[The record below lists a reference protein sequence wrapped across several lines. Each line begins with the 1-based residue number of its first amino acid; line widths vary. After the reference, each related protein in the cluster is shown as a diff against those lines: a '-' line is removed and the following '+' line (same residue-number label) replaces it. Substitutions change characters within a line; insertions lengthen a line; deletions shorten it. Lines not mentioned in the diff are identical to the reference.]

1 MDSFFK
7 QLDKGLDSIA
17 GKIDKMEKKWNEGG
31 SAGDEGVG
39 DVYSINGSR
48 YRIVKK
54 LAEGGFA
61 FVFLAEQV
69 DTGRPVALKRILVQ
83 DDEHMEIIKRE
94 INFLK
99 TLSGKEGIIPFLG
112 AASFRKPNRQEV
124 VVLTEFCPRGS
135 VLNLMYQRERNRMT
149 ETEILFIFETVCKA
163 VYHMHSLEPPIAHR
177 DLKVENVLVGKNGA
191 LYLIDFGSATVV
203 TYDTDKPHI
212 RNIAENDINR
222 NTTLLYRAPEMVD
235 LYRKQLID
243 EKVDVW
249 ALGCMLYK
257 MMYYADPFDGK
268 LGILNARYRAPD
280 FPPYTPKMHD
290 LLKFL
295 LTADPEKRPD
305 ICDVLEKLG
314 TSVPRIKRKAAPVK
328 ERSASP
334 RRENGNADDAAG
346 KDLFAMLDW
355 QKNDGPSSPATAVQ
369 RSGAREARSRSPAAE
384 SLVDDFEKKATIS
397 NGNDQATDF
406 FAAFDVQRQ
415 PSPSPST
422 PAASGGAAAIDF
434 FSSPSSTSSAAGND
448 DAWGEFSTFATASA
462 PAPAAGAAPLGVA
475 LMGSPLASPTTA
487 HRQPVEKK
495 DILSL
500 YATDPASGAASP
512 ASASLY
518 GHPGYAPSPPMSGT
532 YNTMPVGMPM
542 GMVYVMAQPTAVA
555 SPMASP
561 LYARAPSPLA
571 GGSTLAPSPYGS
583 GASPM
588 VAHRAPLSG
597 GLTPMSTPPL
607 TPLSTP
613 PLTPMSGRSGPGAMP
628 AAAGGPGA
636 AGDPF
641 ADLWK
646 TASK

>member
-1 MDSFFK
+1 
-7 QLDKGLDSIA
+7 
-17 GKIDKMEKKWNEGG
+17 
-31 SAGDEGVG
+31 
-39 DVYSINGSR
+39 
-48 YRIVKK
+48 
-54 LAEGGFA
+54 
-61 FVFLAEQV
+61 
-69 DTGRPVALKRILVQ
+69 VQ
-83 DDEHMEIIKRE
+83 
-94 INFLK
+94 
-99 TLSGKEGIIPFLG
+99 
-112 AASFRKPNRQEV
+112 
-124 VVLTEFCPRGS
+124 
-135 VLNLMYQRERNRMT
+135 
-149 ETEILFIFETVCKA
+149 
-163 VYHMHSLEPPIAHR
+163 
-177 DLKVENVLVGKNGA
+177 
-191 LYLIDFGSATVV
+191 
-203 TYDTDKPHI
+203 
-212 RNIAENDINR
+212 
-222 NTTLLYRAPEMVD
+222 
-235 LYRKQLID
+235 
-243 EKVDVW
+243 

-290 LLKFL
+290 LLSTVLSLSRVCGVCVGSCQHAHLGVSTDIRCTEFL
-295 LTADPEKRPD
+295 LMADPEKRPD

-328 ERSASP
+328 GAFSPSSSAPLAPSPDAQPADDHARLLLATERSASP

-571 GGSTLAPSPYGS
+571 GGSTLAPGPYGS
-583 GASPM
+583 GAAVSPL